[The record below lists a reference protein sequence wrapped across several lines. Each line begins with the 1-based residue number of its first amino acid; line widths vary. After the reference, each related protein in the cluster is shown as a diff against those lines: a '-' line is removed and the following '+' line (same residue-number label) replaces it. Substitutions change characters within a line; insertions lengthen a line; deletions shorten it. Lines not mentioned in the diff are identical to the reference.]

1 VTIAAIPSPSTAVWH
16 LGPFPIRAYALCIV
30 LGIVVACAVTEA
42 RLRRRGAPR
51 WAVLDMAVWAVPFG
65 IVGARIYHVITSPQD
80 YFGAGGN
87 PMDALKI
94 WEGGLG
100 IWGSVAGGAVG
111 AWLASRQMG
120 IPLSMFADAAAPGL
134 PLGQAVGRFGNWFN
148 NELYGGPT
156 TLPWGLEIHRM
167 DPDNPGRAL
176 TNPDGTAEL
185 LPGLYHPTFLY
196 EAVWTVGL
204 ALAVIA
210 LDRRFRFGHG
220 RAFAVYVMGYTVG
233 RFWIELMRTDEANE
247 ILGARVNVWVSV
259 LVFVGALVYF
269 LRVRGGPQFLIP
281 AELTGD
287 GTSTGW
293 RVVGEEEYRRY
304 ERTGELPADVTEE
317 PALTAAGVGGG
328 AGGGGAAA
336 GVTAGVT
343 AAAAGA
349 ASGAGGADGDGD
361 GADGGGGGSGDGSD
375 DDGADLVDAS
385 TPALDDF
392 ADDETDDEAET
403 GDAETDD
410 AETDD
415 AETDDAETDEAG
427 DEPDAGAGRAAG
439 PTGER

>member
-1 VTIAAIPSPSTAVWH
+1 
-16 LGPFPIRAYALCIV
+16 
-30 LGIVVACAVTEA
+30 
-42 RLRRRGAPR
+42 
-51 WAVLDMAVWAVPFG
+51 
-65 IVGARIYHVITSPQD
+65 VITSPQD

-148 NELYGGPT
+148 NELYGSPT

-176 TNPDGTAEL
+176 TNPDGSAEL

-204 ALAVIA
+204 AIAVIA

-233 RFWIELMRTDEANE
+233 RFWIELIRTDEANE

-259 LVFVGALVYF
+259 LVFLGALAYF

-317 PALTAAGVGGG
+317 PVLT
-328 AGGGGAAA
+328 
-336 GVTAGVT
+336 
-343 AAAAGA
+343 AAAGA
-349 ASGAGGADGDGD
+349 GGAAGDGGDGD
-361 GADGGGGGSGDGSD
+361 GGDADRTGDGGDDGRSGDGSD

-392 ADDETDDEAET
+392 ADDETDDAEA
-403 GDAETDD
+403 DD
-410 AETDD
+410 AGTDADDPD
-415 AETDDAETDEAG
+415 ADDEAG
-427 DEPDAGAGRAAG
+427 DVARDEVGDVAGDEARDEPDAGAGKAAG
-439 PTGER
+439 PAGER